1 MFLDSRYIDESSLI
15 ISDICI
21 IGAGVAGI
29 TIALHFA
36 EKACQVVLL
45 ESGGITP
52 DPATQSLYAGENVG
66 LVHER
71 LDESRTRYF
80 GGSSNCWGGF
90 CRPLDTIDFETRSWM
105 PNSGWPISEDELLP
119 YYERSHRLLELGT
132 FDYGWHG
139 SQSLAKDGFALFPI
153 EGGRLHNLIA
163 KLSPPTR
170 FGAVYRPQL
179 NRASNIKAFL
189 YANVT
194 EIITNETAE
203 KVTGV
208 QVATLNGKSFTVSAK
223 IVVLATGGIENA
235 RLLLLSNRA
244 QQMGLGNGND
254 LVGRYF
260 MDHPRIRATR
270 IILREPRRY
279 RALYDG
285 TLCKIRHWREKK
297 ENKGLFSAHITLKP
311 EIQRQMKLPNSRTR
325 LWPRFASE
333 LSDAYIALIAIR
345 KHMYHRSR
353 FSFPLQKTAHELLR
367 QLPILITNAP
377 GAALTLA
384 DVLLD
389 PVLERREFY
398 LETNVE
404 PIPNYDSRVSLSPA
418 RDRLGLNQV
427 RVDWRLTEQD
437 KEHWLAVNKLLIEDL
452 TECGVILSA
461 TMPSDPGEVWPKNV
475 VGNWHHM
482 GTTRMHI
489 DPAKGV
495 VDADCRVHGI
505 GNLYIAGSSVFPT
518 VGSDFPTITIAA
530 LALRL
535 SDKLEAALM
544 RDCVT
549 SGSQVQTSGNIA

>member
-1 MFLDSRYIDESSLI
+1 MFLDSRFIDEPLI
-15 ISDICI
+15 ASDICI
-21 IGAGVAGI
+21 IGAGIAGI
-29 TIALHFA
+29 TIALQFA

-52 DPATQSLYAGENVG
+52 DPATQSLYAGETVG
-66 LVHER
+66 SFHEQ
-71 LDESRTRYF
+71 LDESRTRYL
-80 GGSSNCWGGF
+80 GGSSNCWGGW
-90 CRPLDTIDFETRSWM
+90 CRPLDTIDFETRSWI
-105 PNSGWPISEDELLP
+105 PNSGWPVSKDKLLP
-119 YYERSHRLLELGT
+119 YYERSHNLLELGM

-139 SQSLAKDGFALFPI
+139 SPSSAKDGFVLFPI
-153 EGGRLHNLIA
+153 EDGRLHNLIA

-170 FGAVYRPQL
+170 FGVVYRPQL
-179 NRASNIKAFL
+179 NRASNIKVLL

-194 EIITNETAE
+194 EIIANETAK

-223 IVVLATGGIENA
+223 IVVLAAGGIENA

-260 MDHPRIRATR
+260 MDHPRIRTTR
-270 IILREPRRY
+270 IILREPRHY

-285 TLCKIRHWREKK
+285 TLSKLRHWRGKQK
-297 ENKGLFSAHITLKP
+297 NKGLFTAHITPKP
-311 EIQRQMKLPNSRTR
+311 EIQRQMQLPNSRTR
-325 LWPRFASE
+325 LWPRFANE
-333 LSDAYIALIAIR
+333 LSDAYFALIAIR
-345 KHMYHRSR
+345 KHLYHRSR
-353 FSFPLQKTAHELLR
+353 FSFPLHKTAYELLR
-367 QLPILITNAP
+367 HLPVLIKNAP
-377 GAALTLA
+377 LAAMTLG

-398 LETNVE
+398 LETNLE
-404 PIPNYDSRVSLSPA
+404 PIPNFDSRVSLSPA

-437 KEHWLAVNKLLIEDL
+437 REHWLVVNKLLIEDL
-452 TECGVILSA
+452 TKSGVISSA
-461 TMPSDPGEVWPKNV
+461 TMPSDPGEFWPKDV
-475 VGNWHHM
+475 VGCWHHM
-482 GTTRMHI
+482 GTTRMHT

-518 VGSDFPTITIAA
+518 VGSDFPTITIVA

-535 SDKLEAALM
+535 SDKLEAALVC
-544 RDCVT
+544 DCVT
-549 SGSQVQTSGNIA
+549 SGSRLQTSGNIA